1 VKLRFGN
8 ARTNVIA
15 DGTLRGGAMQV
26 VFDSRASSPAMGLP
40 AGGAGTLPGA
50 ALSPLLQA
58 VSTRNNKTANPD
70 FSCLMADPH
79 AGIYAGRRSTASGS
93 RFAAPI

>member
-1 VKLRFGN
+1 
-8 ARTNVIA
+8 VIA

-26 VFDSRASSPAMGLP
+26 VLAGLASNPP
-40 AGGAGTLPGA
+40 TGGAGALPGA

-70 FSCLMADPH
+70 FSFLMTDPH
-79 AGIYAGRRSTASGS
+79 AGIYARRHSTASGS